1 VKQTVGAEDTVRQ
14 LQMEVVE
21 PANGTGERLIE
32 APQEDG
38 FEWAWLLWLNRRVLA
53 RWTICGIVIAV
64 IIALVLPKEYE
75 STARLMPPDTK
86 SSGGLGMAVVAA
98 MAGGSGGGGGSA
110 LGGSGGLGGIASDLL
125 GTKDPGAVWVDML
138 GSRTIQDHIIDRF
151 DLRRI
156 YGVRYWEGA
165 RKRLKED
172 TGVTLDKKSGVITI
186 VVTARDQHRAQ
197 QIAQAYVD
205 ELDRVNALLS
215 TSAARRE
222 RIFLEQRLQ
231 QVKHDLAEAS
241 GQFAQYASSNTVIDV
256 DAQTKAMVEGAATLQ
271 GQLIA
276 AQSELDG
283 LQQVYTGNNVR
294 VRSLKARVDE
304 LRSQLQKMGGSN
316 ASLDPTITGSSS
328 SQSDQ
333 VYPSIRKLPLLGVR
347 WLDLYHETKIQE
359 AVYAMLTE
367 EYESAKI
374 EEAKEI
380 ATVKVLDSPN
390 WPERKSSPHRVLIVI
405 VGMLLSF
412 TGGAVWLFGTATWQ
426 HMDPNDPRKQLGQ
439 AVAARVVVVCS
450 YWIDKVPAMAKTKAW
465 WKRRRTY
472 SEDRN

>member
-1 VKQTVGAEDTVRQ
+1 
-14 LQMEVVE
+14 
-21 PANGTGERLIE
+21 
-32 APQEDG
+32 
-38 FEWAWLLWLNRRVLA
+38 
-53 RWTICGIVIAV
+53 
-64 IIALVLPKEYE
+64 
-75 STARLMPPDTK
+75 
-86 SSGGLGMAVVAA
+86 
-98 MAGGSGGGGGSA
+98 
-110 LGGSGGLGGIASDLL
+110 
-125 GTKDPGAVWVDML
+125 
-138 GSRTIQDHIIDRF
+138 
-151 DLRRI
+151 
-156 YGVRYWEGA
+156 
-165 RKRLKED
+165 
-172 TGVTLDKKSGVITI
+172 
-186 VVTARDQHRAQ
+186 
-197 QIAQAYVD
+197 
-205 ELDRVNALLS
+205 
-215 TSAARRE
+215 
-222 RIFLEQRLQ
+222 
-231 QVKHDLAEAS
+231 VKHDLAEAS